1 MTMEGTISHSSSMV
15 SIDGW
20 CACTYFKIH
29 LTFTH
34 SEKEP
39 LECHKSSKWPFRSQ
53 HAASTM
59 NQVHLTLNKLPWASR
74 WNQKVYKFI
83 IKNCVIELFTN
94 LPPPLLDRPR
104 GDGLKLYVL
113 CAKATTIARRA
124 AVQIVMMIR
133 IRVFTCQWTRTELD
147 GMWRVEEK
155 RIFGNLLKKGW
166 NS

>member
-20 CACTYFKIH
+20 CACTNFKIH

-34 SEKEP
+34 SEKKP

-113 CAKATTIARRA
+113 CAKATTIARRPPCKLSWWSVSGFLPVNGHA
-124 AVQIVMMIR
+124 LNWMA
-133 IRVFTCQWTRTELD
+133 C
-147 GMWRVEEK
+147 GA
-155 RIFGNLLKKGW
+155 
-166 NS
+166 

>member
-1 MTMEGTISHSSSMV
+1 MTMEGTISHPSSMV
-15 SIDGW
+15 QLIDDVHVQ
-20 CACTYFKIH
+20 ISR
-29 LTFTH
+29 FTWLLRIQKKSHWNAIKVVSDPSDH
-34 SEKEP
+34 SMRLRQWTK
-39 LECHKSSKWPFRSQ
+39 F
-53 HAASTM
+53 
-59 NQVHLTLNKLPWASR
+59 TLNKLPWASR

-155 RIFGNLLKKGW
+155 RILGNLLKKGW